1 LFKNNYKLVLAS
13 SSERRLLLLKRIGYV
28 PDIVDAPEIDENIY
42 INEKPDLY
50 VKRIAREKAEKV
62 SKKHKNSYIIAA
74 DTVIFSGAKIY
85 GKAFNESDAF
95 TILKKLSGRRH
106 RVYGAICVISPNKNI
121 SLKVIITQVSF
132 RVISDKEIEDYIS
145 EGEWEGK
152 AGCYAIQGIASKF
165 IKKINGNYDNV
176 VGLSLIDVDKMLK
189 GIKP

>member
-176 VGLSLIDVDKMLK
+176 VGLSLIDIDKMLK

>member
-1 LFKNNYKLVLAS
+1 LAS

-176 VGLSLIDVDKMLK
+176 VGLSLIDADKMLK